1 MRKLGVYLLAF
12 VWVLTGCGHLVR
24 QSERVVVAECY
35 DNKLYADELEGLIPS
50 SAGKMDSLAQVN
62 AFVDSWVRK
71 QLLVH
76 QAEMNLT
83 PQQLDFSKQLQ
94 DYRNSLV
101 IYAYETQMIEQYLD
115 TVVSQEEIADYYEK
129 HVENF
134 QISST
139 MVKVAYVILEA
150 DCKQRKEFKQLLS
163 DRDTLDLAHLDA
175 LAEQHALLSYL
186 DVDTWLKL
194 DDLVGQ
200 VPVEI
205 YNHESFLRRNKFVAF
220 EKDNL
225 EYMVRFEDYLLE
237 KSTSPIELE
246 TEGIRDIILL
256 KRQKELLARMHSDLY
271 EQAKKE
277 KVFEIY

>member
-1 MRKLGVYLLAF
+1 MRKLGVYLLAL
-12 VWVLTGCGHLVR
+12 VWLLPGCGHLVR
-24 QSERVVVAECY
+24 QSERIVVAECY
-35 DNKLYADELEGLIPS
+35 GNKLYADELEGLMPS
-50 SAGKMDSLAQVN
+50 SAGKLDSLAQVN

-139 MVKVAYVILEA
+139 MVKVAYVILEE

-175 LAEQHALLSYL
+175 LAEQHALSSYL

-194 DDLVGQ
+194 DDLVEQ

-205 YNHESFLRRNKFVAF
+205 YNHESFLRKNKFVSF
-220 EKDNL
+220 ENDNQ

-237 KSTSPIELE
+237 KSASPIELE

-256 KRQKELLARMHSDLY
+256 KRQKELLAQMHSDLY

>member
-1 MRKLGVYLLAF
+1 MRKLVVILFFMLLGAS
-12 VWVLTGCGHLVR
+12 CNQLVR
-24 QSERVVVAECY
+24 RSERIVVAECY
-35 DNKLYADELEGLIPS
+35 DNKLYADELEGLMPS

-62 AFVDSWVRK
+62 AFIDSWIRK

-76 QAEMNLT
+76 QAEINLT

-115 TVVSQEEIADYYEK
+115 TIVSQEEIVDYYEK
-129 HVENF
+129 HKENF

-139 MVKVAYVILEA
+139 MVKAAYVILEE
-150 DCKQRKEFKQLLS
+150 DCKQKKEFKQLLNNP
-163 DRDTLDLAHLDA
+163 DTLDLVHLDA
-175 LAEQHALLSYL
+175 LASQNALSSYL
-186 DVDTWLKL
+186 DVDVWLRL
-194 DDLVGQ
+194 DELLDI

-205 YNHESFLRRNKFVAF
+205 YNHESFLRRNKFVSF

-225 EYMVRFEDYLLE
+225 LYMVRFEDYLLE
-237 KSTSPIELE
+237 KSVSPIEIE
-246 TEGIRDIILL
+246 TEGIRNVILL

>member
-24 QSERVVVAECY
+24 QSERIVVAECY
-35 DNKLYADELEGLIPS
+35 DNKLYADELEGLMPS

-139 MVKVAYVILEA
+139 IVKVAYVILEA